1 MRVNFKSKKIIKEL
15 LSVILVVFL
24 GVVLR
29 LVPHPPNF
37 APIGAISLFSGVYF
51 MRRYFFII
59 PLITMLLSD
68 YFIGFYDIKIMA
80 SVYFSF
86 VIISL
91 LGLILKRINLNFVSV
106 SLFSFVSSL
115 LFYFITNFAV
125 WLFTPMYSKDIG
137 GLILCYVLAL
147 PFLKNTILS
156 DLFYGYIIFFVYEY
170 GIKKKLTSLK
180 NNNFLI
186 RTVENFKILI
196 QKRPLL

>member
-1 MRVNFKSKKIIKEL
+1 MRVNFQNKKIIKKL
-15 LSVILVVFL
+15 LSVTIIVFL

-29 LVPHPPNF
+29 LIPHPPNF
-37 APIGAISLFSGVYF
+37 APIGAISLFSGIYF
-51 MRRYFFII
+51 MRKYFFIV

-106 SLFSFVSSL
+106 SLFSFISSL

-125 WLFTPMYSKDIG
+125 WLFTPMYPKDIS
-137 GLILCYVLAL
+137 GLIFCYVLAL

>member
-137 GLILCYVLAL
+137 GLIFCYVLAL

>member
-1 MRVNFKSKKIIKEL
+1 
-15 LSVILVVFL
+15 VFL

-51 MRRYFFII
+51 MRRYFFIV
-59 PLITMLLSD
+59 PLITMFIGD
-68 YFIGFYDIKIMA
+68 YFIGFYNIKVMA

-91 LGLILKRINLNFVSV
+91 LGLILKRINLNFFSV
-106 SLFSFVSSL
+106 SLFSFISSL

-125 WLFTPMYSKDIG
+125 WLFTPMYSKDIS
-137 GLILCYVLAL
+137 GLIFCYVLAL

-170 GIKKKLTSLK
+170 SIKKKLVFSK
-180 NNNFLI
+180 KNNFLF
-186 RTVENFKILI
+186 RAWKNLKKILI